1 MCVHVHVCFCTC
13 MCVVCMC
20 VLASVRACV
29 CNYIEL
35 FRCYLRQQVFRKHT
49 DSSHSNGI
57 DKTYQSCC
65 SRPQDVT
72 VYQLN
77 FAKLH
82 VTYISL
88 YLS

>member
-1 MCVHVHVCFCTC
+1 MYMSVCACACVFLYMYVC
-13 MCVVCMC
+13 CVYVC

-57 DKTYQSCC
+57 DKTYQSC
-65 SRPQDVT
+65 
-72 VYQLN
+72 
-77 FAKLH
+77 
-82 VTYISL
+82 
-88 YLS
+88 